1 MCSKN
6 YTVWLLLK
14 YYPINMSSFKVGCHA
29 FGQFISMFLDYN
41 ALKMDF

>member
-6 YTVWLLLK
+6 YSVWLLLK
-14 YYPINMSSFKVGCHA
+14 YYPINMFSLKVGYNA